1 MLLYLCYIMLFLTII
16 LMQLRLGSSF
26 YIKSE
31 ENQRIMTGI
40 EFDTIKHI
48 DGTGTGSILLF
59 SLIIQI

>member
-1 MLLYLCYIMLFLTII
+1 MLFLTII